1 MIEKTYLDTADGMA
15 GYAKRYGAKYDSERG
30 AWFVEGEVPNELL
43 GLIPKKRNPSAHLV
57 APSCPICSSHMIERV
72 RKSDKQP
79 FWGCS
84 RFPACKGIVD
94 YERYLESQDG
104 NVPKAIKE
112 YLGTSVGGGGTKA
125 NASSRTSSSSISLQH
140 RMEVRRIVILAAKVL
155 GGAARAE
162 RWLSS
167 AKVLLK
173 GKSPLEMMGTEEG
186 CLLVERLLL
195 SIQE

>member
-1 MIEKTYLDTADGMA
+1 MREKTYLDTADGMA
-15 GYAKRYGAKYDSERG
+15 GYAKRYGAKYDSERC
-30 AWFVEGEVPNELL
+30 AWFVDGEVPNELL
-43 GLIPKKRNPSAHLV
+43 GLIPKKRNPSVHLV
-57 APSCPICSSHMIERV
+57 ALSCPLCGSHMVERV

-104 NVPKAIKE
+104 EAPKAVKE
-112 YLGTSVGGGGTKA
+112 FLSTSVGDA
-125 NASSRTSSSSISLQH
+125 NANPKLRSTSSSMSLQR
-140 RMEVRRIVILAAKVL
+140 RMGVRRIVVLATKVL
-155 GGAARAE
+155 GGVARAE

-167 AKVLLK
+167 PKVTLK
-173 GKSPLEMMGTEEG
+173 GKSPLEIMGDEEG
-186 CLLVERLLL
+186 CFAVEKLLI